1 MGVYNKG
8 ILGSFSGKVGPVV
21 GASWR
26 GKEVMRSLPRK
37 SGKIPTDKQ
46 MEQREKFSVVSQF
59 LAPLQGVI
67 SQYFG
72 LPQGDKSR
80 SNLAMAYHLKE
91 AVAFDVRGYEMLY
104 DKVLVTKGDLLFP
117 PDLSRLSDAGG
128 ILRFNWTNNSGQGN
142 ALPTDELLVVI
153 YEPLAKAT
161 TIHYKVATRAD
172 GVGIITMPVYD
183 LGHSMQC
190 WVGFISADEKRNTT
204 SVYTGEFT
212 PY

>member
-59 LAPLQGVI
+59 LAPLQGGI

-91 AVAFDVRGYEMLY
+91 AVAFNGTSYEMLY
-104 DKVLVTKGDLLFP
+104 DKVLVTKGDLIFP

-128 ILRFNWTNNSGQGN
+128 ILRFNWTDNSGQGN

-153 YEPLAKAT
+153 YDPQAKAT
-161 TIHYKVATRAD
+161 AIHYNVATRAD
-172 GVGIITMPVYD
+172 GVGSITMPGYD
-183 LGHSMQC
+183 FGHLMNC